1 MIIYQ
6 RLYQATNQASLV
18 DYAIFN
24 QDTDKEKNSF
34 LIKLYQAISKAQW
47 FDLYSYTH
55 IKDRKFTKQQTQVP
69 KIDEETQKN
78 EADILQKIFNEEEL
92 EKLAEIIQNLNSNG
106 VLPIKELRDDQDIA
120 NTKKPFIQAILKHIP
135 FLRKSA

>member
-1 MIIYQ
+1 MVIYQ
-6 RLYQATNQASLV
+6 RLYHATNQASLV

-24 QDTDKEKNSF
+24 RDTDEEKNSF
-34 LIKLYQAISKAQW
+34 LIKLYHAISKAQW

-55 IKDRKFTKQQTQVP
+55 IKDRNFTKRQTQVP
-69 KIDEETQKN
+69 KVDEETQKN
-78 EADILQKIFNEEEL
+78 EADILQKIFNEEEI

-106 VLPIKELRDDQDIA
+106 VIPIKELRDDQDIA
-120 NTKKPFIQAILKHIP
+120 NTKKPFIQAIWQYIP